1 MILIKRMLVF
11 IMIINLTSCSTAIIK
26 SEIINS
32 DTSYVKQTMERV
44 PVVDVKISLIDTVL
58 KYGDNILLNISL
70 TNNGNKVQKLL
81 FDKPVIST
89 SWPWEITGD
98 VIDIKTKSS
107 VVELKNKALLRSH
120 IYTED
125 ELKDAFLL
133 FKSGTNYKHTV

>member
-1 MILIKRMLVF
+1 
-11 IMIINLTSCSTAIIK
+11 
-26 SEIINS
+26 
-32 DTSYVKQTMERV
+32 MERV